1 MHILSQRIYHQ
12 HLCRRLNEPD
22 LSICGPLYV
31 CMCECVC
38 VCLGVCVSDDTWWW
52 FWTAEMSLW
61 TGQRGSCTSLSWT
74 YTHTYAHTQAHILTE
89 AYKQQWNPEGP
100 TPSGPSHSETLIK
113 DLLFQEVGYMVSGSY
128 CKPHFTDHHHMLTD
142 HIFLSGIYILINFI
156 FLLTV

>member
-38 VCLGVCVSDDTWWW
+38 VPGCLCFWWHLVMILNSW
-52 FWTAEMSLW
+52 DEFVNWT
-61 TGQRGSCTSLSWT
+61 TGQLYISVLDI